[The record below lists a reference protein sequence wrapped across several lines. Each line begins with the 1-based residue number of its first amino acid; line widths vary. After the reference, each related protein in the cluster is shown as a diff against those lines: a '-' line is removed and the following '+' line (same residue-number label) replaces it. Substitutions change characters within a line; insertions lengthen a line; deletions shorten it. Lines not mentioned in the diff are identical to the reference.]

1 MNVLSRD
8 QQILVISC
16 LTEGQSIRATERL
29 TGIHRDT
36 IMRLG
41 ERIGRGCAE
50 LHDRMMVGVRVGR
63 IELDEIW
70 GYVGKKQKRVERHEI
85 SHKGDQYTFVAL
97 GSAHR
102 AIISYRTGKRDSEN
116 TDLFTQD
123 LRERVLGE
131 PEIST
136 DGFHPYR
143 VAIRDAFRGKAHH
156 GVIVKTYSVTNLAV
170 KDAARRYSPAE
181 VIAVEREVAS
191 GFPVKIST
199 SYVERQNL
207 TLRMTQKRFARL
219 TNGFSK
225 KLTNHAAAV
234 SLYVA
239 HYNLC
244 RVHESLRTTPAIAI
258 GVADRVWTIG
268 DLIDAVL
275 PLEPNKPVR
284 VKRNFQVID
293 GGKLEDNP

>member
-1 MNVLSRD
+1 MNLLSRD
-8 QQILVISC
+8 QQIQIIAC
-16 LTEGQSIRATERL
+16 LTEGQSIRANERI

-41 ERIGRGCAE
+41 ERVGRGCAE
-50 LHDRMMVGVRVGR
+50 LHDRMMVGVRCGR
-63 IELDEIW
+63 LELDEIW

-85 SHKGDQYTFVAL
+85 SHKGDQYTFI
-97 GSAHR
+97 GMSASAK
-102 AIISYRTGKRDSEN
+102 AIIAYRTGKRDMDN
-116 TDLFTQD
+116 TDQFVQD
-123 LRERVLGE
+123 LRQRVIGA

-136 DGFHPYR
+136 DGFHPYK
-143 VAIRDAFRGKAHH
+143 VAIRDAFNGKASH

-181 VIAVEREVAS
+181 VVAVSREVES
-191 GFPVKIST
+191 GLPSYIST

-225 KLTNHAAAV
+225 KLTHHAAAV
-234 SLYVA
+234 SLYVS

-244 RVHESLRTTPAIAI
+244 RVHEALRTTPAVALGI
-258 GVADRVWTIG
+258 ADRVWTIG

-275 PLEPNKPVR
+275 PLEPNRPVR
-284 VKRNFQVID
+284 VRRNFTVIE
-293 GGKLEDNP
+293 GGKN